1 MGWEPTQRHGQVLA
15 AATTVVAI
23 VIVAYGA
30 DHLRLGAVAVVGLI
44 AMLALWLLATERTRV
59 NDRIRAAERLQ
70 AEAAFDHSPIGI
82 ALIDPFERTW
92 LAVNDSL
99 CLLLGRPKDDLLGR
113 SSGEVTHPD
122 DAGVGVGA
130 IDRLLLGEPVVRY
143 DKRYLRPDGTVVYGR
158 VTVRLQY
165 DEGDRP
171 RWLVAHIEDV
181 SELHALE
188 RQASNVLASLREGII
203 VRDQTLAVSVW
214 NDAVLEQLGVP
225 LDTIKGHL
233 PSPEGWHLVDEH
245 GTPIP
250 REQIPDRLVMG
261 DGRPRLGVRVGVV
274 CPGRETRWFRTNTL
288 PMMINDSMAGVVT
301 SFAEETERLAAEREV
316 VRARDRFSALVE
328 HSTDMIVLTDAGGTV
343 LYTSPAWHRVL
354 GWDPT
359 ASDRETLVDHL
370 HPDDRPSVTE
380 MLTWVQTHPG
390 EPRLLTFRV
399 RHLDGSWRHV
409 EMTTTNLVHHDAVRG
424 VVSNLRDVT
433 EQVAAAEYLTQLA
446 LHDVLTGLANR
457 RLVLDRVERALEEQR
472 REGGTVAVLYIDLDG
487 FKEVNDVHGHAA
499 GDELL
504 TAVAQRLA
512 SSVRGVDT
520 VGRLGGDEF
529 VIVATLGEPEDA
541 APLVRHVEDALT
553 DPVRLSNGRQVAID
567 ASIGVVVSRREQ
579 PLSADRLL
587 TDADTA
593 MYEIKRHRRRL
604 RAVRD

>member
-15 AATTVVAI
+15 AASTVVAI

-44 AMLALWLLATERTRV
+44 AMLALWLLANERTSAGE
-59 NDRIRAAERLQ
+59 RIRTAERLQ

-99 CLLLGRPKDDLLGR
+99 CLLLGRSKDDLLQR

-122 DAGVGVGA
+122 DAGVGINA

-143 DKRYLRPDGTVVYGR
+143 DKRYVRPDGAVVYGR
-158 VTVRLQY
+158 VTVRLQC
-165 DEGDRP
+165 DDADRP
-171 RWLVAHIEDV
+171 LWLVAHIEDV

-188 RQASNVLASLREGII
+188 RQARNVLASLREGIV
-203 VRDQTLAVSVW
+203 VRDETLAVSVW

-225 LDTIKGHL
+225 IDTLKGDL

-245 GTPIP
+245 GAPIA
-250 REQIPDRLVMG
+250 RDQVPDRLVLA

-288 PMMINDSMAGVVT
+288 PMQVAGSMVGVVT

-316 VRARDRFSALVE
+316 VRTRDRFSALVE
-328 HSTDMIVLTDAGGTV
+328 HNTDMIVLTDARGTV
-343 LYTSPAWHRVL
+343 LYASPAWHRVL

-359 ASDRETLVDHL
+359 ISDHATLIDHL
-370 HPDDRPSVTE
+370 HPDDRPAVEE
-380 MLTWVQTHPG
+380 MMRWAHAHPG

-409 EMTTTNLVHHDAVRG
+409 EMTATNLVHHDAVRG
-424 VVSNLRDVT
+424 IVANLRDVT

-446 LHDVLTGLANR
+446 LHDGLTGLANR

-472 REGGTVAVLYIDLDG
+472 REGGAVAVLYLDLDG
-487 FKEVNDVHGHAA
+487 FKEINDAHGHAA

-504 TAVAQRLA
+504 TAVARRLT
-512 SSVRGVDT
+512 SSVRGIDT

-529 VIVATLGEPEDA
+529 VIVAALGEPEDA

-553 DPVRLSNGRQVAID
+553 EPVRLSNGQQVAID
-567 ASIGVVVSRREQ
+567 ASIGVVVSRRER

-593 MYEIKRHRRRL
+593 MYEIKRGRRL